1 VARFLAVYAEEGVAV
16 RQERVAGR
24 VEAQEH
30 LPENPAGEGGA
41 DTEYE
46 VEGDAGPVA
55 NAGKDESA
63 N

>member
-16 RQERVAGR
+16 RQERVTGR

-41 DTEYE
+41 DTEYNI
-46 VEGDAGPVA
+46 EGDAGPVA
-55 NAGKDESA
+55 NAGKDKSA